1 MKKIVIIL
9 IILALVVAGAMLV
22 KNKRSQLAKEQ
33 PPQALAVV
41 VEATRLQPGQVT
53 LTRRTTADV
62 TALHETVIASRLSA
76 YVIALPLSEGSK
88 FKRGDLLAK
97 LDMSQSE
104 GGLASSLAT
113 DLAAAESNLKA
124 EQERL
129 QRARKLYQIEGISL
143 EQLQSAEAS
152 LAAARARQSLVR
164 ENLRSATV
172 TAPFDGVVSQRFVQ
186 AGDLVTPGKP
196 LLKII
201 DTGSGNRLLVTLPE
215 GLSALALHAANQEL
229 ALQPWPEATPQGLR
243 RYEARAASG
252 FVPGTRVDARVV
264 VYQSPQAMLLPRTCL
279 FNSDGHSATVLRLGE
294 QDKKVEALAVTLS
307 AEGEEGAA
315 TLDARLDNQRLVCAS
330 ADILTRLAAGTPFQV
345 RAVRP

>member
-1 MKKIVIIL
+1 MKKIVTIL
-9 IILALVVAGAMLV
+9 IVIALVAAGAMLV
-22 KNKRSQLAKEQ
+22 KKKRDQLAKEP

-41 VEATRLQPGQVT
+41 VEAARLQPGPVT

-62 TALHETVIASRLSA
+62 AALHETVIASRLSA

-88 FKRGDLLAK
+88 FKRGNVLAK
-97 LDMSQSE
+97 LDMSQSDD
-104 GGLASSLAT
+104 GQTSSLAT
-113 DLAAAESNLKA
+113 DLAAAESSFRA
-124 EQERL
+124 EHERL
-129 QRARKLYQIEGISL
+129 ERTRKLYQIQGVSL

-152 LAAARARQSLVR
+152 LAAVRARLALAR
-164 ENLRSATV
+164 ENLRGATV
-172 TAPFDGVVSQRFVQ
+172 TAPFDGVVSQRFAQ
-186 AGDLVTPGKP
+186 AGDLATPGKP

-201 DTGSGNRLLVTLPE
+201 DTSSGNRLLVTLPE
-215 GLSALALHAANQEL
+215 GLPALTLRAANQEL

-264 VYQSPQAMLLPRTCL
+264 VFQSPQATLLPRSCL
-279 FNSDGHSATVLRLGE
+279 FNSDGRNATVLRLDE
-294 QDKKVEALAVTLS
+294 QNKKVESLAIALS

-315 TLDARLDNQRLVCAS
+315 TLDTRLEKRDVVCAS

-345 RAVRP
+345 RAR